1 MNYMSLELVKLQRV
15 LQEFRSLDK
24 EMQAQTMLAFLYI
37 AERDTQG
44 VETTV
49 LDVGTYLDLTSAS
62 ATRNVQA
69 LSKVHRYGKDGHNLV
84 FTEENPKKRT
94 EKFIYLTDK
103 GKSLTKRLE
112 GYIHVSQTA
121 K

>member
-1 MNYMSLELVKLQRV
+1 MSLELVKLQRV

-37 AERDTQG
+37 AERNLQG
-44 VETTV
+44 IETTV

-69 LSKVHRYGKDGHNLV
+69 LSKVHRYGKEGHDLIY
-84 FTEENPKKRT
+84 TEENPRKRT

-103 GKSLTKRLE
+103 GKALTKRLE
-112 GYIHVSQTA
+112 GYIHVGKA
-121 K
+121 EK